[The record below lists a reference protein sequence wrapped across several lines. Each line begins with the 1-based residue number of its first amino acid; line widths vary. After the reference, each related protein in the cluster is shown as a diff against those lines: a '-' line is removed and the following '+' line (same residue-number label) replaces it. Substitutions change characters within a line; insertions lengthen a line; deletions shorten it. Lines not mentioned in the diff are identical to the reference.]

1 MILKFRALVWACVC
15 LSLQTLRVF
24 MALCK
29 RWSDITTA
37 SVYVTY
43 LWSSLFFQKSWALV
57 PRGAREVWGDA
68 FEGKTGAGGSQ
79 LIFDVENPVTTGQS
93 HDKGG
98 FLRLFSL
105 QTWLFATIVRPW
117 DMGFHALFL
126 GKSWSFI
133 ICWGQVPCF
142 FFPFDTKIY
151 ILFHLVEAASSRR
164 SVESPLSWH
173 FSD

>member
-1 MILKFRALVWACVC
+1 MLHIFDRLYF
-15 LSLQTLRVF
+15 
-24 MALCK
+24 
-29 RWSDITTA
+29 
-37 SVYVTY
+37 
-43 LWSSLFFQKSWALV
+43 FFQKSWALV

-79 LIFDVENPVTTGQS
+79 LIFDVENPLTTGQS
-93 HDKGG
+93 HDKCG

-133 ICWGQVPCF
+133 IFWGQVPCF
-142 FFPFDTKIY
+142 FFPFDMKIY
-151 ILFHLVEAASSRR
+151 PFPPSGGCFVKKI
-164 SVESPLSWH
+164 SWIS
-173 FSD
+173 FIIALLCMNPPKAD